1 MSPEAKEPVSDR
13 VIEAKHGSM
22 QIEMRRGS
30 LGLGRCIEVVTED
43 RMAQLHHV
51 DAQLVGAAGDRLEL
65 DQGAVGLDPLADVVG
80 DGAAAM
86 LEVDLLAR
94 TVFPVDTQR
103 QIDGA
108 LEFLHLS
115 PDPGVVVLLGLAI
128 LKLAA
133 EGAGGLCCL
142 GDHQYP

>member
-1 MSPEAKEPVSDR
+1 
-13 VIEAKHGSM
+13 
-22 QIEMRRGS
+22 MRAS
-30 LGLGRCIEVVTED
+30 
-43 RMAQLHHV
+43 
-51 DAQLVGAAGDRLEL
+51 GDRLEL
-65 DQGAVGLDPLADVVG
+65 DQRAVGLDPLADVVG

-94 TVFPVDTQR
+94 AVFPVDTQR

-108 LEFLHLS
+108 LELLHLS

-133 EGAGGLCCL
+133 EGAGGLRRL
-142 GDHQYP
+142 GDHQHP